1 MREMLDVPPAMFNN
15 QQLYERRMHVKMDR
29 LADPLADLAKNRLPD
44 GLKGIGMGLGVNG
57 QPLVDVSSK
66 KRQSQLNTGL
76 YFLFPAF

>member
-1 MREMLDVPPAMFNN
+1 MFNN

-57 QPLVDVSSK
+57 QPLVDVSSTK
-66 KRQSQLNTGL
+66 VLILDTKVIRFSLVENGI
-76 YFLFPAF
+76 FII